1 MSFRQAY
8 YTLNTGAKIPA
19 VGLGTW
25 LSKPNEVAQAV
36 EWALKAGY
44 RHLYVLMT
52 ILPCSLSM
60 QVSFDCQH

>member
-1 MSFRQAY
+1 MSLGKT

-25 LSKPNEVAQAV
+25 LSKPNEVEHAV

-44 RHLYVLMT
+44 RHM
-52 ILPCSLSM
+52 
-60 QVSFDCQH
+60 